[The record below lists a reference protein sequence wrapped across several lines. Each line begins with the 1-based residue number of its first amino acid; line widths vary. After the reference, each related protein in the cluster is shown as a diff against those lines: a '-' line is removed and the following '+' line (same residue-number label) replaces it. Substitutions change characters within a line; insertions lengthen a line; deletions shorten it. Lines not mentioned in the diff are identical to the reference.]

1 MNRTAHLSGSRSE
14 GGLSRSACQQ
24 PRGSA
29 NLQVVAVPRHR
40 LPELMVMIWV
50 AGRRLCRWK
59 VGVLPDS
66 GAARHACADGH
77 IAATIS
83 FGACCNDVPTISQP
97 SLVMAK
103 TRTSRRRGGH
113 DRARGRRFYSA
124 GPSTACRAGACGT
137 VGTSTS
143 ACARDDSG
151 PPHVGDDRRI
161 VVVRLVS
168 PQSPVP
174 RTVL

>member
-50 AGRRLCRWK
+50 AGRRLRRWK
-59 VGVLPDS
+59 VGVLPDLE
-66 GAARHACADGH
+66 RHVMPAQTATSLPPFPSAP
-77 IAATIS
+77 AAT
-83 FGACCNDVPTISQP
+83 
-97 SLVMAK
+97 M
-103 TRTSRRRGGH
+103 SRRSVSPASSWRRPAPADVAVVTTG
-113 DRARGRRFYSA
+113 RAA
-124 GPSTACRAGACGT
+124 DASTAQARPPPAGRAPAAQLVPLRPLALVT
-137 VGTSTS
+137 IL
-143 ACARDDSG
+143 G